1 MISARRRSEVLD
13 ALRRGTVP
21 ANGLDQLAVGL
32 GKFEREMD
40 AELDTVATG
49 GAVFKAVRGEYGA
62 GKTFFARWLC
72 DRAQKR
78 GFASAEVQI
87 NEVDTPLHRLE
98 TVYRRAIES
107 LRTDTLS
114 SSALRPILDSWLFTV
129 EDDAAGPGGEVR
141 DKAVDA
147 LLEKRLAVIAA
158 QTPVFPLAIRAYR
171 RAVAIGDNTLADGL
185 VAWLGGQPHVAATV
199 KRQAGIKGDLDH
211 FLAIGFLKGLLAI
224 LRDAG
229 HPGLVLVLD
238 EVETLQR
245 VRSDS
250 RSKALNAL
258 RQLMDEVHGGSFP
271 GLYLLITGTPAFFEG
286 RQGIQLLPPLA
297 DRLRTDFSRD
307 PRFDNPRAPQL
318 RLTGFDLDKL
328 VELGGRV
335 LDLFISHVEDS
346 GRVLRVA
353 DEQFIREFA
362 TAVAGGLGGRVGIA
376 PRLFLRKL
384 IDVLDT
390 IEIHPD
396 FDPRADYDIKIESA
410 ELTAAEREAVADR
423 TADDVEL
430 DDV

>member
-1 MISARRRSEVLD
+1 MISARRRREVLD

-32 GKFEREMD
+32 GKFERELD
-40 AELDTVATG
+40 AELDAVAAG
-49 GAVFKAVRGEYGA
+49 GAAFKAVRGEYGA

-87 NEVDTPLHRLE
+87 NEIDTPLHRLE

-107 LRTDTLS
+107 LRTDTMPP
-114 SSALRPILDSWLFTV
+114 SALRPILDSWLFTV
-129 EDDAAGPGGEVR
+129 EDDAAGPDGEVR
-141 DKAVDA
+141 DEAVDA
-147 LLEKRLAVIAA
+147 LLEKRLADVATQA
-158 QTPVFPLAIRAYR
+158 PVFPLAIRAYR
-171 RAVAIGDNTLADGL
+171 RSVATGDNDLADGL
-185 VAWLGGQPHVAATV
+185 VAWLGGQPHVAANM

-211 FLAIGFLKGLLAI
+211 FLAMGFLKGLLAI

-245 VRSDS
+245 IRSDS
-250 RSKALNAL
+250 RARALNAL
-258 RQLMDEVHGGSFP
+258 RQLMDEVHDGSFP

-286 RQGIQLLPPLA
+286 RQGVQLLPPLA

-335 LDLFISHVEDS
+335 RDLFVSHIDDAD
-346 GRVLRVA
+346 RVLRVA
-353 DEQFIREFA
+353 DDQFLQEFA
-362 TAVAGGLGGRVGIA
+362 GSVASGLGGRIGIA

-384 IDVLDT
+384 VDVLDT

-396 FDPRADYDIKIESA
+396 FDPRADYEMKILPA
-410 ELTAAEREAVADR
+410 DLTEAEREAVARR
-423 TADDVEL
+423 TPDDIEL
-430 DDV
+430 DV

>member
-1 MISARRRSEVLD
+1 MISARRRREVLD

-32 GKFEREMD
+32 GKFEREID
-40 AELDTVATG
+40 AELDGVAAG

-87 NEVDTPLHRLE
+87 NEIDTPLHRLE
-98 TVYRRAIES
+98 TVYRRALES
-107 LRTDTLS
+107 LRTDTMPP
-114 SSALRPILDSWLFTV
+114 SALRPILDSWLFTV

-141 DKAVDA
+141 DEAVDA
-147 LLEKRLAVIAA
+147 LLEKRLGEVAA
-158 QTPVFPLAIRAYR
+158 QAPVFPLAIRAYR
-171 RAVAIGDNTLADGL
+171 RSVAVGDNDLADGL
-185 VAWLGGQPHVAATV
+185 VAWLGGQPHVAAHV

-211 FLAIGFLKGLLAI
+211 FLAMGFLTGRRAL

-245 VRSDS
+245 IRSDS
-250 RSKALNAL
+250 RAKALNAL
-258 RQLMDEVHGGSFP
+258 RQLMDEVHDGSFP

-286 RQGIQLLPPLA
+286 RRGIQLLPPLA

-335 LDLFISHVEDS
+335 RDLFVGNIDDNE
-346 GRVLRVA
+346 RVLHVA
-353 DEQFIREFA
+353 DDQFLREFA
-362 TAVAGGLGGRVGIA
+362 GSVAGGLGGRVGIA

-384 IDVLDT
+384 VDVLDT

-396 FDPRADYDIKIESA
+396 FDPRADYEVKILPA
-410 ELTAAEREAVADR
+410 DLTEAEREAVVRR
-423 TADDVEL
+423 TPDDIEL
-430 DDV
+430 DV